1 MALRLLSL
9 PRLLACNTMKTNY
22 ISLLKCATQPFI
34 DIHFETNRI
43 GDNLL
48 QVMIGKDTYTVTKHQ
63 IRTKNMGRKKSDMK
77 AGDVFSMIHDTDIIN
92 TIVAAISSFDGN
104 DNGSFGVKSRYNP
117 NRHDYYVWQLLVQA
131 DDNSVITL
139 KLSRSPLLTDSW
151 RFGPDGISWYDIVT
165 IIKTK

>member
-1 MALRLLSL
+1 M
-9 PRLLACNTMKTNY
+9 TTNY

-48 QVMIGKDTYTVTKHQ
+48 QVMIGKDTYAVTKHT
-63 IRTKNMGRKKSDMK
+63 ITTKNMGRKKNDIK

-104 DNGSFGVKSRYNP
+104 DNGSFGLKSRWNAK
-117 NRHDYYVWQLLVQA
+117 HIEYYCWQLLVKA

-139 KLSRSPLLTDSW
+139 KLSRNPLLTPSW
-151 RFGPDGISWYDIVT
+151 HYPHGITWYDIVT